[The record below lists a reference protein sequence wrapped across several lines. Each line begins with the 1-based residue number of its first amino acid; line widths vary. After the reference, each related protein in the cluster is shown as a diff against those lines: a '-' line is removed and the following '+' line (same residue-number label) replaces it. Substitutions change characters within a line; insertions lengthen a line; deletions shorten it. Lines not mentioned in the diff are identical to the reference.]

1 MKILMVGCSHKDASI
16 AVRERLAF
24 SPEQVRDA
32 LKLFRDRYRD
42 REAVLLSTCNRTE
55 LYIAAADEQQSLTAD
70 DAIAFLA
77 ECRSIEPAAI
87 AGELMERHQEQAIA
101 HLFSVA
107 ASVDS
112 MVVGEAQILS
122 QVKQAYEL
130 ATEFEASLPITHG
143 IFQRAIRVA
152 KRVATETRIHERR
165 VSVPSVAISELATQ
179 IFERFDDKSI
189 LVIGAGE
196 MAEETLTYL
205 ISHGAQEIRIVN
217 RTRERAERLAE
228 KFGATV
234 HDWSELRQLL
244 VGADMVISTTG
255 ATEPIVTMS
264 EYLDIERLREQR
276 ILFVLDLAIPRD
288 FAPDIG
294 DCLNVFLYSVDDLKA
309 LCDRNL
315 LARQKELPKADRII
329 QSEAQKFIRDI
340 RHRSSVPIILQLKEK
355 AEEIKQKEL
364 ERLLNRLELSD
375 ERAKDEIRYAF
386 DRLVN
391 KILHPPLESLRG
403 EADPGTTRSLVDA
416 VKRLFQLREGSS

>member
-1 MKILMVGCSHKDASI
+1 
-16 AVRERLAF
+16 
-24 SPEQVRDA
+24 
-32 LKLFRDRYRD
+32 
-42 REAVLLSTCNRTE
+42 
-55 LYIAAADEQQSLTAD
+55 
-70 DAIAFLA
+70 
-77 ECRSIEPAAI
+77 
-87 AGELMERHQEQAIA
+87 
-101 HLFSVA
+101 
-107 ASVDS
+107 

-264 EYLDIERLREQR
+264 EYRDIERLREQR

-364 ERLLNRLELSD
+364 ERLLNRLELPGH
-375 ERAKDEIRYAF
+375 
-386 DRLVN
+386 
-391 KILHPPLESLRG
+391 LHQAMVP
-403 EADPGTTRSLVDA
+403 
-416 VKRLFQLREGSS
+416 EGVPVG

>member
-264 EYLDIERLREQR
+264 EYRDIERLREQR